1 MTIVCFAND
10 GFVAIPVLFQFGTTE
25 SGILRVFYIFV
36 CYLERTKI
44 TDQVIAARLNKV
56 FVNGSVMQCRKAV
69 VSHLIQY
76 LAVVGYNLTRPRR

>member
-56 FVNGSVMQCRKAV
+56 FCKWFGDAVQKSGCFSFDTILGSCWV
-69 VSHLIQY
+69 
-76 LAVVGYNLTRPRR
+76 